1 MIATANGGP
10 QASETGKAQS
20 SGGAKPQASGDISR
34 PELSDDVRSGIQ
46 NESFD
51 MSTDPSDPW
60 RSIPDFLNLSGT
72 DLERVCHCPHMED
85 VGTSLSSHQMETTYP
100 ASTLAD
106 PIGPGSI
113 STPLPSPELG
123 APHSTILSTDESPRD
138 LNAGSESFCSDPRP
152 SPATPETD
160 KIDPSFSQLGIDF
173 RPPCHP
179 RTESTSYP
187 QFGYAY
193 PFPLSTPLVPLS
205 PVAFPSRT
213 FPLIT

>member
-1 MIATANGGP
+1 
-10 QASETGKAQS
+10 
-20 SGGAKPQASGDISR
+20 
-34 PELSDDVRSGIQ
+34 
-46 NESFD
+46 

-160 KIDPSFSQLGIDF
+160 KIDPSFSARDRLQTSLPSSDRVYLVSTVWICVSVPIEHALG
-173 RPPCHP
+173 
-179 RTESTSYP
+179 TT
-187 QFGYAY
+187 
-193 PFPLSTPLVPLS
+193 
-205 PVAFPSRT
+205 
-213 FPLIT
+213 